1 MYREIDVLV
10 SAAKI
15 CGAEDNDMELFK
27 IRRKA
32 MALDKE
38 NKYNSE
44 YGLDATLNYH
54 TINMRSR
61 FKDIRT
67 KDRNNN
73 SVEQKTEPYFYRVE
87 RGKYWLLKNKDI
99 KLFIIALENNLDV
112 VYKDLYS
119 LQQLENEVEKIK

>member
-73 SVEQKTEPYFYRVE
+73 SVE
-87 RGKYWLLKNKDI
+87 
-99 KLFIIALENNLDV
+99 
-112 VYKDLYS
+112 
-119 LQQLENEVEKIK
+119 